1 VTLAAAAMTVAVSA
15 AQPVGTDLALIIDS
29 DSPVAEAEAADRYV
43 RAALAGIGRDA
54 AVVSFQLTAR
64 GSRGVPG
71 EGLDVLPLVHF
82 EWTQPQYAGIAVT
95 LAEASD
101 ILRNNEAVRDA
112 VIRRACAGQSPRE
125 CNGAVHAAAVALVE
139 DTDAA
144 TAQKVRS
151 VAEVARTTRARTIIL
166 ATAGWPTRDAR
177 PALDAA
183 ARDIRAAGSQ
193 LVVWRLRPAIAYTG
207 AIRDAAETLA
217 ERLRAPMVR
226 LENDTDIARVRAT
239 YTGRTFAGRA
249 ERRAATEPSPAMP
262 IEARD
267 SAIVAADAVLRRAA
281 AYVATFEETLA
292 SAIWSERYE
301 QEQRTRLKFG
311 ASGNRFSTLTG
322 KRTLESELL
331 LLWLPRETTWNAV
344 RDVIAVDGVRRPD
357 GERRA
362 RAALNGSSVSVDQ
375 LRQLADENG
384 RYNIGQI
391 VRTFNE
397 PTLALVFLDEHYRH
411 RFSFQRGKEDTIDR
425 RRAVTYEFAERT
437 HPTVV
442 QDHGRDVAARGT
454 LWIDSATGQVL
465 QTSLELSDGAAE
477 LKGRMTVRYGAHP
490 KFNVLVPVE
499 MRESYTSAAGE
510 EITTVA
516 TYSDFRQFET
526 AGRLIIPK

>member
-1 VTLAAAAMTVAVSA
+1 VTLAAMTVALSA
-15 AQPVGTDLALIIDS
+15 AQPASTDLALIIDS
-29 DSPVAEAEAADRYV
+29 DSPIAETEAADRSV

-54 AVVSFQLTAR
+54 AVISFQLTAR
-64 GSRGVPG
+64 GAHRIPG
-71 EGLDVLPLVHF
+71 EGLDVPLVHF
-82 EWTQPQYAGIAVT
+82 ESVPQRYAGAALT

-112 VIRRACAGQSPRE
+112 VIRRECAGRSSRE
-125 CNGAVHAAAVALVE
+125 CNGAVHAAAIALVE
-139 DTDAA
+139 DTDSA
-144 TAQKVRS
+144 TAQKIRS
-151 VAEVARTTRARTIIL
+151 SAEVARTTRARTIIL
-166 ATAGWPTRDAR
+166 ATGGWPTRNAR
-177 PALDAA
+177 SALDAA
-183 ARDIRAAGSQ
+183 ARDIRAAGSH
-193 LVVWRLRPAIAYTG
+193 LVVWQLRPAIAYTG
-207 AIRDAAETLA
+207 AIHDAAKTLA
-217 ERLRAPMVR
+217 ERLGAPMVR
-226 LENDTDIARVRAT
+226 LEDDSDIARVRAT
-239 YTGRTFAGRA
+239 YASRPIGRRE
-249 ERRAATEPSPAMP
+249 ERRSAARPPPATP
-262 IEARD
+262 IETRD
-267 SAIVAADAVLRRAA
+267 TAIVATDAVLRRAT
-281 AYVATFEETLA
+281 AYVAKFEETLA
-292 SAIWSERYE
+292 SVIWSERYE

-311 ASGNRFSTLTG
+311 ASGGRFSTLTG

-331 LLWLPRETTWNAV
+331 LLWLPRETTWIAV
-344 RDVIAVDGVRRPD
+344 RDVIAVDGVRRSD

-362 RAALNGSSVSVDQ
+362 RAALNGSSVSVDH

-411 RFSFQRGKEDTIDR
+411 RFAFQRAKEDSIDR
-425 RRAVTYEFAERT
+425 RRAVTYEFTERS

-465 QTSLELSDGAAE
+465 QTSMELSDSAAE

-490 KFNVLVPVE
+490 KFDVLVPVE

-516 TYSDFRQFET
+516 TYSDFRRFET
-526 AGRLIIPK
+526 AGRIIIPK

>member
-1 VTLAAAAMTVAVSA
+1 MTVALAAA
-15 AQPVGTDLALIIDS
+15 QPAGTDLALIIDS
-29 DSPVAEAEAADRYV
+29 DSPVAGTDAADRYV

-54 AVVSFQLTAR
+54 AIVSFQLTAR
-64 GSRGVPG
+64 GSRRIPG
-71 EGLDVLPLVHF
+71 EGVAVLPLVHF
-82 EWTQPQYAGIAVT
+82 ESAPQRYAGAALT

-112 VIRRACAGQSPRE
+112 VIRRECAGQSSRD
-125 CNGAVHAAAVALVE
+125 CNGAVHAAAIALVE
-139 DTDAA
+139 DTDTA
-144 TAQKVRS
+144 TALKLRS
-151 VAEVARTTRARTIIL
+151 VADIARTTHAKTIIL

-177 PALDAA
+177 PPLDAA
-183 ARDIRAAGSQ
+183 ARDIRGAGSH

-207 AIRDAAETLA
+207 AIRDAAEALA
-217 ERLRAPMVR
+217 QRLDAPMVR
-226 LENDTDIARVRAT
+226 LENDGDIDRVRAT
-239 YTGRTFAGRA
+239 YASRAIAGRPE
-249 ERRAATEPSPAMP
+249 ERRAATPPPTAAP
-262 IEARD
+262 IESRD
-267 SAIVAADAVLRRAA
+267 AAIVAADAVLRRAA
-281 AYVATFEETLA
+281 AYVTKFEETLA

-311 ASGNRFSTLTG
+311 ASGTRFSSLTA

-331 LLWLPRETTWNAV
+331 LLWLPRETTWIAV
-344 RDVIAVDGVRRPD
+344 RDVIAVDGVRRSD

-362 RAALNGSSVSVDQ
+362 RAAFNGSSVSVDQ

-411 RFSFQRGKEDTIDR
+411 RFAFQRGKEDTIDR
-425 RRAVTYEFAERT
+425 RRAVTYEFSERT

-442 QDHGRDVAARGT
+442 QDKGRDVAARGT
-454 LWIDSATGQVL
+454 LWIDGATGQVL
-465 QTSLELSDGAAE
+465 QTLLELTDSAAE
-477 LKGRMTVRYGAHP
+477 LKARMTVRYGAHP
-490 KFNVLVPVE
+490 KFDVLVPVE